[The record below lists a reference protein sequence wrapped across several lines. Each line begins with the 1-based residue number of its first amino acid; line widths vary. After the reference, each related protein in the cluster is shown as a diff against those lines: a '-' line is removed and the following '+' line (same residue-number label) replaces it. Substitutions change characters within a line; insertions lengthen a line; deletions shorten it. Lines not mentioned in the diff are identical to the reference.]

1 VAEPVPRA
9 VFDTNVLISALRGYH
24 RGPSTPPVS
33 CLDLALLGAVQ
44 LVTSPALIVELVH
57 ALSYPKLGIPLE
69 EAHTFGAIV
78 TATAG
83 PGGLVHI
90 DGRLDIL
97 RRDPSVYV
105 VLETAL
111 FGRATYLVT
120 GNQADFAELGR
131 QNGDLTFRG
140 IRIVTPREFVEAVG

>member
-9 VFDTNVLISALRGYH
+9 VFDTNVQISALRGYH
-24 RGPSTPPVS
+24 RGSATPPVF
-33 CLDLALLGAVQ
+33 CLDLALRGGVQ
-44 LVTSPALIVELVH
+44 LVTSPALIVELVN

-78 TATAG
+78 AAIAG
-83 PGGLVHI
+83 PSGLVHI
-90 DGRLDIL
+90 EGRLDIL
-97 RRDPSVYV
+97 RRDPFDNV

-111 FGRATYLVT
+111 FGRANFLVT

-131 QNGDLTFRG
+131 QSGDLTFRG